1 MRKRR
6 IPKTVCFGL
15 GMAGA
20 GMSMIAGILMVVG
33 LGQMEFAHWAAFGLT
48 GAMLLF
54 LAADERGPENMAR
67 RLKLVGLFAML
78 LVAYFRLPPLDLLE
92 IPVLPLLGVLYWKKG
107 DGPSAACLWVAEVL
121 VVAVRYLGYAK
132 VWGDEYVLLAMGIAL
147 VVAAAARGVVL
158 LRLYRRATNE
168 E

>member
-67 RLKLVGLFAML
+67 RLKLVGLFVML

-92 IPVLPLLGVLYWKKG
+92 IPVLPLVGVLYWQKG

-132 VWGDEYVLLAMGIAL
+132 LWGEYVLLAMGVSL

-158 LRLYRRATNE
+158 LRLFRRAVDAE
-168 E
+168 